1 MYAEYVVS
9 AQIDNVVAEEAQME
23 AERLMK
29 K

>member
-9 AQIDNVVAEEAQME
+9 AQIENAVAEEAQAE